1 MGDTLTG
8 TDSMSLE
15 TMALI
20 AGAVV
25 VCLALIMWFVKRR
38 GHMIFMRGGGNR
50 QPRLAVLDAA
60 AVDSRRRLVLV
71 RRDHVEHLILIGGP
85 SDIVVESGIGRSAA
99 AQAEKAKQAAKAA
112 AKAAAKSSQEKRSG
126 DDPAVPPAQPV
137 KSSPAAITEQ
147 PKPTAKQITEKK
159 PADGPENTTAKA
171 KSDNIDDV
179 KAKPSEPKQPQRA
192 ETAPV
197 KPAPVEK
204 AVAVA
209 SVVAAAAVNGNE
221 TADAP
226 KMGPEKGQLSDSK
239 PGDSGSP
246 KSDSGAS
253 EPSQGQTIKNEF
265 EDALEA
271 ARDLVMPEDSGETA
285 SRTVPD
291 TQANYAHAVPAP
303 PESIDPVPA
312 PPPPAAETVAAP
324 APSGPIAAAA
334 DELIADFD
342 RVLEAEMGRPDT
354 KKVVEF
360 EQAQPKPANPDKT
373 AEKHDVASL
382 EDEMK
387 KLLGD
392 LSVKQ

>member
-1 MGDTLTG
+1 MGETLTG

-25 VCLALIMWFVKRR
+25 VCLALIIWFVKRR

-99 AQAEKAKQAAKAA
+99 AAQAEKAKQAAKAA
-112 AKAAAKSSQEKRSG
+112 AKAAAKSNQEKRSA
-126 DDPAVPPAQPV
+126 DDQAAQPAKASAAATVEQSRPPANQV
-137 KSSPAAITEQ
+137 A
-147 PKPTAKQITEKK
+147 EKK
-159 PADGPENTTAKA
+159 PAETPVSMTAKA
-171 KSDNIDDV
+171 KPESSND
-179 KAKPSEPKQPQRA
+179 S
-192 ETAPV
+192 AP
-197 KPAPVEK
+197 KPAEPPAPQLKESAAVTSSPVEAVVAATSVA
-204 AVAVA
+204 AVAVTSSREA
-209 SVVAAAAVNGNE
+209 VVGEKDPSTGDEPATAKSSEGE
-221 TADAP
+221 TASSSVA
-226 KMGPEKGQLSDSK
+226 
-239 PGDSGSP
+239 
-246 KSDSGAS
+246 GA
-253 EPSQGQTIKNEF
+253 EPAKTQTIKNEF
-265 EDALEA
+265 EDALDA
-271 ARDLVMPEDSGETA
+271 ARDLVMPENAGEPAQETA
-285 SRTVPD
+285 SN
-291 TQANYAHAVPAP
+291 TQANYAHAVPA

-312 PPPPAAETVAAP
+312 PPPPAAAPTTVAP
-324 APSGPIAAAA
+324 AQTGPIAAAA
-334 DELIADFD
+334 DDLIADFD
-342 RVLEAEMGRPDT
+342 RVLEAEMGRTDA

-360 EQAQPKPANPDKT
+360 EQAQKQPTKPEES